1 LTFPLP
7 CPIDIPAGKLCFL
20 GKEFICIF
28 CIVRGPFEVA
38 GEVIPMFGIGHQE
51 LIIIF
56 GIVFLI
62 FGAKRLPEMGKGLGQ
77 AIRGF
82 KKGMEERPQIGNS
95 PENRENE
102 SLTPK

>member
-1 LTFPLP
+1 
-7 CPIDIPAGKLCFL
+7 
-20 GKEFICIF
+20 
-28 CIVRGPFEVA
+28 
-38 GEVIPMFGIGHQE
+38 MFGIGHQE

-82 KKGMEERPQIGNS
+82 KGAMHEKPQVEES
-95 PENRENE
+95 KEKV
-102 SLTPK
+102 LPKSDKV